1 VQGLLTGL
9 VLAALGAGVAGAGA
23 ASGAEPEQVVTL
35 ETRSGQSIR
44 VLVQRPPGPA
54 LGSVILVAGG
64 HGNLEISPDGRL
76 GWGAPNQ
83 LVRTRA
89 LYAAAGFVA
98 AVPDIASE
106 FKRPGG
112 ADEGY
117 RSSEGHARDLG
128 GVVAYLRLQAPPVWL
143 IGTSRG
149 AMSVA
154 NAAAR
159 LSGPQ
164 RPDGI
169 VITSG
174 LLMSTRG
181 QSPSAQSTVRGLD
194 RIAVPTLLLNH
205 ELDQCRFSPASDA
218 PAFRKLLTGAPRVD
232 VKTLSGGISEG
243 PPCESWAYHGF
254 NGLDQ
259 DVVTLVTAWLKTN
272 TPSH

>member
-9 VLAALGAGVAGAGA
+9 VLTILGAGVASAVAGAGA
-23 ASGAEPEQVVTL
+23 QAEQVVTL
-35 ETRSGQSIR
+35 ETRPGQSIR
-44 VLVQRPPGPA
+44 VLVQSPPGPA
-54 LGSVILVAGG
+54 LGSVVLVAGG
-64 HGNLEISPDGRL
+64 HGNLEISSDGRL
-76 GWGAPNQ
+76 GWDVGNQ
-83 LVRTRA
+83 LVRTRS

-98 AVPDIASE
+98 AVPDIAPE

-117 RSSEGHARDLG
+117 RSSAGHARDLG
-128 GVVAYLRLQAPPVWL
+128 GVVAYLRPQASPVWL

-159 LSGPQ
+159 LSGPE

-174 LLMSTRG
+174 LLMSTRRD
-181 QSPSAQSTVRGLD
+181 SPSAQSTVRGLD
-194 RIAVPTLLLNH
+194 RIAVPTLLVNH

-218 PAFRKLLTGAPRVD
+218 PAFRRLLTGAPRVD
-232 VKTLSGGISEG
+232 VKTLSGGVSEG
-243 PPCESWAYHGF
+243 PPCESGAYHGF

-259 DVVTLVTAWLKTN
+259 NIVDLVTAWLKTN
-272 TPSH
+272 TPSR

>member
-1 VQGLLTGL
+1 MQVLLVTLLL
-9 VLAALGAGVAGAGA
+9 VALGAGSAGAQTD
-23 ASGAEPEQVVTL
+23 QVLTL
-35 ETRSGQSIR
+35 ETRPGQSIR

-54 LGSVILVAGG
+54 LGSVILVAGS

-218 PAFRKLLTGAPRVD
+218 VAFRKLLTGAPRVD

-259 DVVTLVTAWLKTN
+259 EVVDLVAAWLKTN

>member
-1 VQGLLTGL
+1 MQGLLTGF
-9 VLAALGAGVAGAGA
+9 VLAALGVAGAGA
-23 ASGAEPEQVVTL
+23 SVVAGSAAAAGAQAEEVVTL
-35 ETRSGQSIR
+35 ETRPGQSIR
-44 VLVQRPPGPA
+44 VLVQRPAGPA
-54 LGSVILVAGG
+54 LGSVVLIAGG
-64 HGNLEISPDGRL
+64 HGNLEISADGRL
-76 GWGAPNQ
+76 GWGTGNQ
-83 LVRTRA
+83 LVRTRG
-89 LYAAAGFVA
+89 LYVAAGFVA
-98 AVPDIASE
+98 AVPDIAPE

-159 LSGPQ
+159 LSGQ
-164 RPDGI
+164 ERPDGI

-218 PAFRKLLTGAPRVD
+218 PAFRKLLTGAPRID
-232 VKTLSGGISEG
+232 VKTLNGGVSEG
-243 PPCESWAYHGF
+243 QPCEAWAYHGF

-259 DVVTLVTAWLKTN
+259 EVVDLVTAWL
-272 TPSH
+272 

>member
-1 VQGLLTGL
+1 MQGLLTGL
-9 VLAALGAGVAGAGA
+9 VLTLLGAGAIATFGAQ
-23 ASGAEPEQVVTL
+23 AEEVVTL
-35 ETRSGQSIR
+35 ETRPGQAIR
-44 VLVQRPPGPA
+44 VLIQRPTGPV
-54 LGSVILVAGG
+54 LGSVVLVAGG
-64 HGNLEISPDGRL
+64 HGNLEISADGRL
-76 GWGAPNQ
+76 GWGVGNQ
-83 LVRTRA
+83 LVRTRS

-98 AVPDIASE
+98 AVPDIAPE

-117 RSSEGHARDLG
+117 RSSAGHARDLG
-128 GVVAYLRLQAPPVWL
+128 GIIAYLRPQAPPVWL

-159 LSGPQ
+159 LSGPE

-174 LLMSTRG
+174 LLLSTRSN
-181 QSPSAQSTVRGLD
+181 SPSAQSTVRGLD
-194 RIAVPTLLLNH
+194 QITVPTLLLNH

-218 PAFRKLLTGAPRVD
+218 PAFRKLLTGSPRVD
-232 VKTLSGGISEG
+232 VKTLSGGASEG
-243 PPCESWAYHGF
+243 SPCEAWAYHGF

-259 DVVTLVTAWLKTN
+259 EVVDLVTAWLKTN
-272 TPSH
+272 TPSR